1 MMRVRGRVSAL
12 CAVVSPLRASWHAP
26 ALVLATPPLALAL
39 ALVLS
44 GSCGQG
50 YVVRVMWPG
59 HGLELG
65 FGLKLGY
72 GVGLGLGIG
81 RRVRVRV

>member
-1 MMRVRGRVSAL
+1 LMRVRGRVSAL

-26 ALVLATPPLALAL
+26 PLVLATEPLVL

-50 YVVRVMWPG
+50 YVVRVMWSG